1 MTKIDFKNFL
11 HNYSYIPITIIG
23 VIIALLS
30 LHMIIES
37 RRNASIIIQQ
47 KRLAWIILT
56 HLVEPYEKYYQ
67 KSLHNISAD
76 SITDT
81 WSNFFLFDFENSK
94 SNAIYL
100 DQIITETNNK
110 KTTFCLIANLK
121 KDTKVFII
129 VDQNNQYIII
139 GNYED
144 SGDSFFIYLDSSDY
158 HKIYLLHEKL
168 DVDLFSNNFHQISMW
183 GQSKKKKG

>member
-1 MTKIDFKNFL
+1 M
-11 HNYSYIPITIIG
+11 
-23 VIIALLS
+23 
-30 LHMIIES
+30 
-37 RRNASIIIQQ
+37 QQ
-47 KRLAWIILT
+47 KKLAWIILT
-56 HLVEPYEKYYQ
+56 HLVEPYERYSQ
-67 KSLHNISAD
+67 KSLNNVSVD
-76 SITDT
+76 FTTDT
-81 WSNFFLFDFENSK
+81 WSNFFLCDFENSK

-144 SGDSFFIYLDSSDY
+144 FENSFFMYLESSNS
-158 HKIYLLHEKL
+158 HKIYLLQRKL
-168 DVDLFSNNFHQISMW
+168 DIDVFSNNFHQIYMW
-183 GQSKKKKG
+183 GQSKKKTGKIFAQLEDNFKIRYLK